1 MSRLPSLPDPTDLF
15 DVIKTYPK
23 FAKPYFEL
31 SHLIMRGDSPLG
43 AGERELIGAFVSGLN
58 SCDYCFGIH
67 KDVASAFG
75 LEESMIEQLMTDHNK
90 AHISAKMKALL
101 SFVKKLTEAP
111 SRLTDSDASLVLD
124 AGYSEEAL
132 HDAIYVCAIF
142 CFTNR
147 IVAGTGVSLGENS
160 MIPSDVARDDDLYL
174 QFYNELELK

>member
-1 MSRLPSLPDPTDLF
+1 
-15 DVIKTYPK
+15 
-23 FAKPYFEL
+23 
-31 SHLIMRGDSPLG
+31 
-43 AGERELIGAFVSGLN
+43 
-58 SCDYCFGIH
+58 
-67 KDVASAFG
+67 
-75 LEESMIEQLMTDHNK
+75 MIEQLMTDHNK

-101 SFVKKLTEAP
+101 SFIKKLTEAP